1 MKYEEVKKNVSKQL
15 KILRKRSG
23 ETQETFA
30 SKIGTSK
37 ENYAKIE
44 QGKTNLTLENLTQIA
59 EYYHVSFDFIC
70 GQEDDKTS
78 LDKLE
83 SLIFIE
89 YHKLDIGSQII
100 EYPTLN
106 INQALFKYL
115 LQSAYIKNNQA
126 IPSDIKNYWMKKE
139 IDECYDS
146 INNKTEMKKVVPIME
161 ELIYPD
167 EHKNNWKQED
177 LIKEISHQKILFN
190 LERERDS

>member
-146 INNKTEMKKVVPIME
+146 INNKTQMKKVVPIME

>member
-1 MKYEEVKKNVSKQL
+1 M
-15 KILRKRSG
+15 
-23 ETQETFA
+23 
-30 SKIGTSK
+30 
-37 ENYAKIE
+37 
-44 QGKTNLTLENLTQIA
+44 
-59 EYYHVSFDFIC
+59 
-70 GQEDDKTS
+70 
-78 LDKLE
+78 
-83 SLIFIE
+83 
-89 YHKLDIGSQII
+89 DIGSQII

-146 INNKTEMKKVVPIME
+146 INNKTQMKKVVPIME